1 MASSMIHYIV
11 SHLIADRIGIKNL
24 NLFLIGAVLAPDTGN
39 KEDGSYC
46 KLHFME
52 TCNDTSKKGL
62 NWNTFSGMHLEEMD
76 KDYFRGYF
84 CHIIMD
90 ALWYHDVY
98 DKYIRHLPND
108 IKNEK
113 IQAMYRDY
121 WRLNHLLI
129 KKYNIPRDYISAV
142 DIPDVSIDRGS
153 LLSMADRFGKQ
164 LQAPECDTD
173 ELEVLTWDIVADYI
187 EKSKELCMQE
197 VSSVVKGRSGRNP
210 LDLFVT
216 TIS

>member
-62 NWNTFSGMHLEEMD
+62 NWNTFSGMHMEEMD
-76 KDYFRGYF
+76 KDYYPGYF

>member
-76 KDYFRGYF
+76 KDYYLGYF

-129 KKYNIPRDYISAV
+129 KKYNIPRDHISAV

-173 ELEVLTWDIVADYI
+173 ELEVLTWDIVVDYI
-187 EKSKELCMQE
+187 DKAKKLCMQE
-197 VSSVVKGRSGRNP
+197 VSAVVNGRSGRNP
-210 LDLFVT
+210 LDLFVS

>member
-129 KKYNIPRDYISAV
+129 KKYNIPRDHISAV
-142 DIPDVSIDRGS
+142 DIPDVSIDRGN

-173 ELEVLTWDIVADYI
+173 ELEVLTWNIVADYI
-187 EKSKELCMQE
+187 EKAKKLCMQE
-197 VSSVVKGRSGRNP
+197 VSSVVNGRSGRNP
-210 LDLFVT
+210 IDQFVT
-216 TIS
+216 TIN

>member
-52 TCNDTSKKGL
+52 THNHISKKGF
-62 NWNTFSGMHLEEMD
+62 NWTTFVDMHMEEMD
-76 KDYFRGYF
+76 KDYFLGYF

-90 ALWYHDVY
+90 ALWYHDIY
-98 DKYIRHLPND
+98 DKYIRYLPND
-108 IKNEK
+108 IKNE
-113 IQAMYRDY
+113 
-121 WRLNHLLI
+121 
-129 KKYNIPRDYISAV
+129 NIPRDYISAV

>member
-52 TCNDTSKKGL
+52 THNNISKKGF
-62 NWNTFSGMHLEEMD
+62 NWTTFVDMHMEEMD
-76 KDYFRGYF
+76 KDYFLGYF

-90 ALWYHDVY
+90 ALWYHDIY
-98 DKYIRHLPND
+98 DKYISYLPND
-108 IKNEK
+108 IKNE
-113 IQAMYRDY
+113 
-121 WRLNHLLI
+121 
-129 KKYNIPRDYISAV
+129 NIPRDYISAV

-173 ELEVLTWDIVADYI
+173 ELEVLTWDIVADYL

>member
-62 NWNTFSGMHLEEMD
+62 NWNTFSGMHTEEMD
-76 KDYFRGYF
+76 KDYYLGYF

-108 IKNEK
+108 IKNDK

-129 KKYNIPRDYISAV
+129 KKYNIPSDYISAV

>member
-52 TCNDTSKKGL
+52 THNNISKKGF
-62 NWNTFSGMHLEEMD
+62 NWTTFVDMHMEEMD
-76 KDYFRGYF
+76 KDYFLGYF

-90 ALWYHDVY
+90 ALWYHDIY
-98 DKYIRHLPND
+98 DKYIRYLPND
-108 IKNEK
+108 IKNE
-113 IQAMYRDY
+113 
-121 WRLNHLLI
+121 
-129 KKYNIPRDYISAV
+129 NIPRDYISAV

>member
-129 KKYNIPRDYISAV
+129 KKYNIPRDHISAV
-142 DIPDVSIDRGS
+142 DIPDVSIDRGN

-173 ELEVLTWDIVADYI
+173 ELEVLTWNIVADYI
-187 EKSKELCMQE
+187 DKAKKLCMQE
-197 VSSVVKGRSGRNP
+197 VSSVVNGRSGRNP
-210 LDLFVT
+210 IDLFVT
-216 TIS
+216 TIN